1 MENNSKK
8 EFETLCLLMELSFK
22 INKNMIDL
30 FTKSEKIIFE
40 LIENVED
47 KEVKLKALK
56 SVSDI
61 GDEMERLII
70 ELKTMNPEDIDKSK
84 LN

>member
-1 MENNSKK
+1 MENNLKK

>member
-1 MENNSKK
+1 MENNFKK
-8 EFETLCLLMELSFK
+8 EFETLCVLMELSFT

-30 FTKSEKIIFE
+30 FKKSEKIIFK
-40 LIENVED
+40 LIDNVENENV
-47 KEVKLKALK
+47 KLDALK
-56 SVSDI
+56 RVSDI
-61 GDEMERLII
+61 AEEMERLII

>member
-1 MENNSKK
+1 MENNLKK

-30 FTKSEKIIFE
+30 FTKSEKIIFQ
-40 LIENVED
+40 LIENVDDE
-47 KEVKLKALK
+47 EVKMKAIK

>member
-1 MENNSKK
+1 MENNLKK

-61 GDEMERLII
+61 ADEMERLII

>member
-1 MENNSKK
+1 MENNLKK

-40 LIENVED
+40 LLENVED

-61 GDEMERLII
+61 ADEMERLII
-70 ELKTMNPEDIDKSK
+70 ELKSMNPEDIDKSK

>member
-1 MENNSKK
+1 MENNFKK
-8 EFETLCLLMELSFK
+8 EFETLCVLMELSFT
-22 INKNMIDL
+22 INKKMIDL
-30 FTKSEKIIFE
+30 FSKSEKIIFE

-47 KEVKLKALK
+47 DAVKMKAFK
-56 SVSDI
+56 RVSDI
-61 GDEMERLII
+61 AEEMERLII